1 MVNMSEER
9 RKNLRDI
16 LDELDRYFD
25 DFERSVEEAVKSSV
39 NMGQKAFS
47 RPVVT
52 GMAMGFGPE
61 GKPRIQFFGDNLI
74 GPDGYRAPIYE
85 QVVDEKERS
94 LRLIVELPG
103 VEKEDVQISALEE
116 RVTLEA
122 AKGERLYK
130 TEIPLQR
137 PIDPDSGVASYRNG
151 LLEVVFK
158 LRDNT
163 NKGYRRVRVV

>member
-1 MVNMSEER
+1 M
-9 RKNLRDI
+9 

-25 DFERSVEEAVKSSV
+25 EFERSVEEAVRSSV

-47 RPVVT
+47 KPVVA

-74 GPDGYRAPIYE
+74 GPDGFRSPIYE
-85 QVVDEKERS
+85 QVVDEKEGN
-94 LRLIVELPG
+94 LRLLVELPG
-103 VEKEDVQISALEE
+103 VEKEDVQLSALEDKI
-116 RVTLEA
+116 TLEA
-122 AKGERLYK
+122 TKGDRLYR
-130 TEIPLQR
+130 TEIVLQR
-137 PIDPDSGVASYRNG
+137 DIDPDSGVASYKNG
-151 LLEVVFK
+151 LLDVVFK

>member
-1 MVNMSEER
+1 LSEER
-9 RKNLRDI
+9 RKNLRDM

-25 DFERSVEEAVKSSV
+25 EFERSLEEAVRSSV

-47 RPVVT
+47 KPVVT

-61 GKPRIQFFGDNLI
+61 GKPRIQFFGDNLV
-74 GPDGYRAPIYE
+74 GPDGFRSPIYE
-85 QVVDEKERS
+85 QVVDEKEGN
-94 LRLIVELPG
+94 LRLLVELPG
-103 VEKEDVQISALEE
+103 VEKEDVQISALEDKI
-116 RVTLEA
+116 TLEA
-122 AKGERLYK
+122 TKGERLYR
-130 TEIPLQR
+130 TEIVLQR
-137 PIDPDSGVASYRNG
+137 DIDPDSGVASYRNG